1 MFEFSVG
8 SALLSYFIYITVR
21 GPQAEYIHTLLT
33 LFCLGEENIYLDNFE
48 VKLRKKLL
56 CTLFFLKI
64 SIPAET
70 KNESFL
76 TSCSTSKNDVLT
88 YIFKDLTSTVGPRR
102 HSVAPISPGR
112 GRNLPR

>member
-1 MFEFSVG
+1 MSFLNINKVVFYVDFHRPMLS
-8 SALLSYFIYITVR
+8 LLTFL
-21 GPQAEYIHTLLT
+21 TLL
-33 LFCLGEENIYLDNFE
+33 CRGEENIYLDDFD

-70 KNESFL
+70 RNESFL

-88 YIFKDLTSTVGPRR
+88 YIFNDLTSKVGPRH
-102 HSVAPISPGR
+102 HSVAPISPGQ
-112 GRNLPR
+112 GKNLPR